1 MGDADRKQ
9 IGLTED
15 GKAAVGMLTE
25 RLGWFA
31 EAQEASRFA
40 LAYAVREGAKE
51 GSTTGSLETRWS
63 ADGFDPTGEIR
74 MILRATYPENATP
87 VRLME
92 HLIDEGLRRITAQVR
107 DGKDSPLDFLPS

>member
-1 MGDADRKQ
+1 MGEADRKQ
-9 IGLTED
+9 VGLTDD
-15 GKAAVGMLTE
+15 GKAAVATLTE

-40 LAYAVREGAKE
+40 LAYAIREGVEE
-51 GSTTGSLETRWS
+51 GSVTGSLETRWS

-74 MILRATYPENATP
+74 TIIRAVYPENATP

-92 HLIDEGLRRITAQVR
+92 HLIDEGLRRIAAQVR
-107 DGKDSPLDFLPS
+107 EGKDSPLDFLP